1 MAPGMIFASCKSF
14 CADASHAAMADSSAT
29 GAAAVPCWQ
38 TLPVLI
44 QIDRVPLEIVQRDDR
59 ERFFVCCREHDRR
72 RDAGIERLA
81 PASGAETP
89 AIAGLQTGK
98 TDFRLRRGQIVAT
111 FRGEHEEFGGHARA
125 DDVQTE
131 VVRTRVTAAV
141 AEKAGARFDRA
152 GLESAA
158 QDVCVVG
165 HDAQGFSA
173 R

>member
-1 MAPGMIFASCKSF
+1 MATGVIVASSKSF

-29 GAAAVPCWQ
+29 GAAAFHAWQ
-38 TLPVLI
+38 TLPALI

-59 ERFFVCCREHDRR
+59 ERFFVCCREYDRR

-89 AIAGLQTGK
+89 AIAGLQSGK

-111 FRGEHEEFGGHARA
+111 FRGEREKLGRHARA
-125 DDVQTE
+125 DDMQPEIFGTGVAAT
-131 VVRTRVTAAV
+131 VAVKTR
-141 AEKAGARFDRA
+141 ARRYRA
-152 GLESAA
+152 GLEATA
-158 QDVCVVG
+158 EHVLVVAG
-165 HDAQGFSA
+165 RAHGFRA

>member
-1 MAPGMIFASCKSF
+1 MVPGMIFASCKSF

-29 GAAAVPCWQ
+29 GAAAFHAWQ
-38 TLPVLI
+38 TLPALI

-59 ERFFVCCREHDRR
+59 ERFFVRGREHHRR

-89 AIAGLQTGK
+89 AIAGLQSGK
-98 TDFRLRRGQIVAT
+98 TDFRLRRGQVVAT
-111 FRGEHEEFGGHARA
+111 FCGEREELCRHARA

-131 VVRTRVTAAV
+131 IVRARVAAAV
-141 AEKAGARFDRA
+141 AEEAGARFDRA

-158 QDVCVVG
+158 QHVGVVG
-165 HDAQGFSA
+165 HNAQGFSA